1 MHDGWVETTLD
12 GIAEFINGYPFK
24 PADLGETGM
33 QVIRIKQLLDPTEP
47 VDRTETETPDR
58 YNLKNGDIVFSWSGT
73 LAVRVWNRG
82 PAKLNQHLFKVIE
95 KKGIHKSF
103 VPLILGHAI
112 EELEGKSHGTT
123 MKHITK
129 QTLLPHKVLL
139 PSPQEQK
146 RIVDLIAGVDAYIE
160 TLQQQLETAKK
171 SRNAMLHELID
182 QGGFGWGERSL
193 GQVSKLQMGRTP
205 SRREPRYWTED
216 LHRPFC
222 TIADMQSKFVDP
234 SREGITEL
242 AVDDGKAKVAREG
255 TLLMSFKLTIGRV
268 GFAARDIYPNEAIVM
283 IEADETEILKE
294 FLYLSLGSMDLSAG
308 SGRAVK
314 GATLNSVSLAAI
326 RLSIPPIY
334 QQEQIVALISSM
346 DEARSRL
353 EATLSEAKTLRSAL
367 LPDLLSGNH
376 VIPETYDELIGAA

>member
-1 MHDGWVETTLD
+1 
-12 GIAEFINGYPFK
+12 
-24 PADLGETGM
+24 
-33 QVIRIKQLLDPTEP
+33 
-47 VDRTETETPDR
+47 
-58 YNLKNGDIVFSWSGT
+58 
-73 LAVRVWNRG
+73 
-82 PAKLNQHLFKVIE
+82 
-95 KKGIHKSF
+95 
-103 VPLILGHAI
+103 
-112 EELEGKSHGTT
+112 
-123 MKHITK
+123 
-129 QTLLPHKVLL
+129 
-139 PSPQEQK
+139 
-146 RIVDLIAGVDAYIE
+146 
-160 TLQQQLETAKK
+160 
-171 SRNAMLHELID
+171 
-182 QGGFGWGERSL
+182 
-193 GQVSKLQMGRTP
+193 
-205 SRREPRYWTED
+205 
-216 LHRPFC
+216 
-222 TIADMQSKFVDP
+222 MQSKFVDP